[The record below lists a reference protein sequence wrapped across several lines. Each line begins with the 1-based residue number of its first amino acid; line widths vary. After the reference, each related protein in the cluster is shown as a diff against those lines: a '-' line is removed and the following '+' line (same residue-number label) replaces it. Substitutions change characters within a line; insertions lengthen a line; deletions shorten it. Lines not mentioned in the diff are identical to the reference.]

1 MILINKEEFVRMVE
15 DGTFVYLQADK
26 EDVVNAINDM
36 PEIIADRPL
45 VIIDNKVCYITQGHI
60 DAMIKY
66 EQDELLKLTLSRITD
81 SMNEMK
87 DLSLNDIRGGANG

>member
-15 DGTFVYLQADK
+15 DGTFVYLQANK

-36 PEIIADRPL
+36 PEIIANRPL

-60 DAMIKY
+60 DAMKKY
-66 EQDELLKLTLSRITD
+66 EQNELLKLTLSRVTD
-81 SMNEMK
+81 SFKEMK
-87 DLSLNDIRGGANG
+87 DLSLNDIRGDSK